1 MRLRVDMSADLS
13 PMEAKLR
20 LDSADMHRVA
30 LAGLRGMTKY
40 VPMDTGEL
48 MGSGH
53 VEGEEAVWSTD
64 YAVYAYFPRG
74 HIHTTKNPTAHRS
87 GSASTRARAR
97 QRWCGRWFALS
108 TPSEGVSAALYEWA
122 KGYGLE
128 GLTLNGLTTEAG
140 ERSLMTSAATTTREY
155 ISGAK
160 ERTVYFS
167 LLLVEPWSELDDGLN
182 PTAMQEGERWLDWVN
197 AQMPSNA
204 PDLGTR
210 EVVELQTDDD
220 APVLVQVLPDAMVAK
235 YQFQAHL
242 TYRS

>member
-1 MRLRVDMSADLS
+1 M
-13 PMEAKLR
+13 
-20 LDSADMHRVA
+20 
-30 LAGLRGMTKY
+30 
-40 VPMDTGEL
+40 
-48 MGSGH
+48 
-53 VEGEEAVWSTD
+53 
-64 YAVYAYFPRG
+64 
-74 HIHTTKNPTAHRS
+74 
-87 GSASTRARAR
+87 
-97 QRWCGRWFALS
+97 S
-108 TPSEGVSAALYEWA
+108 TPSEGISAALYEWA

-128 GLTLNGLTTEAG
+128 DLTLNGLTTEAG

-197 AQMPSNA
+197 SQMPSNA